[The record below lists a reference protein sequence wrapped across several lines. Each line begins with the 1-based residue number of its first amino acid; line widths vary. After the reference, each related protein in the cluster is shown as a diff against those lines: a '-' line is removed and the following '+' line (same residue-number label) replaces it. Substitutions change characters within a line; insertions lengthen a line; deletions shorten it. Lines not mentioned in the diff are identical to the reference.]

1 MKVRRGI
8 WMDKLI
14 EGLKLIRDLLFQ
26 SYYQHCQKRKKIND
40 KCILIE
46 SKNGMDLGS
55 NLFYILKELKKPDYQ
70 DYQIYLLVEKIAA
83 KKIKCK
89 LKDNGLEK
97 IPTINLHSLSYYQA
111 IATAKYIFVDTSL
124 ERVFVKREGQIIL
137 NTWHGTPLKKMGRDE
152 EKSAHTI
159 WNVQRNFFMSDYLLY
174 PSENMMNIM
183 LDAYQLRHLYIGSIL
198 LSGYPRNA
206 IFFIQNNV
214 EEEKKRWH
222 LQGKQVFMYMPT
234 WRGTVQH
241 KDDTK
246 QVMQIQT
253 FLQKLDNLLPSHI
266 IVYVKL
272 HPFVMENLSLFNL
285 HQVKIYQ
292 EKVDVYDFLTCCDGL
307 ITDYSSILFDFANTR
322 RKIIL
327 FTYDHDDYI
336 EERGL
341 YHSLEDLPFPTTT
354 NVSDLVEELKQP
366 KQYDDS
372 EFIQKYCCYDNKN
385 SVSDLCK
392 HILKGE
398 HLCKEFTLPKSPKEN
413 ILLYGSEF
421 DKNGL
426 TTALLNLLKNL
437 DTNARNYYVGI
448 DEFALSNEPFRLA
461 LLPKDVGFIPTEN
474 GVYRGISEAIAS
486 ILYFRLNKRG
496 RWISRQIDQIF
507 TRELH
512 RRFCGIEFQTSIQYA
527 GYEVKHI
534 HLFQQFNNKK
544 IIFVHNDML
553 EEINTRK
560 NQHLLTLQDAYR
572 NYDQVAVVTSDLIPS
587 TQKIAGGDVTLSVV
601 NNCLDYIRIQEKAKE
616 PLQFDEETTSNVT
629 LEELTKILDSD
640 KLKFITV
647 GRFSPEKGH
656 KMLMQAFEEFSK
668 THSDAYL
675 IIIGGHGPLYE
686 ETLSYAN
693 CSDSNIIVIK
703 SMSNPINV
711 MNQCDL
717 FILSSYYEGLGLT
730 LLEADALK
738 IPTIATNVQGP
749 RGFVTE
755 HGGTLVEPSIDGII
769 KGMLAYT
776 KGQVKPMLVD
786 YSLYNKK
793 AIESFEIMLK

>member
-1 MKVRRGI
+1 
-8 WMDKLI
+8 MDKLI

-26 SYYQHCQKRKKIND
+26 SYYQHCQKRKKLND

-55 NLFYILKELKKPDYQ
+55 NLFYILKELKKTDYQ
-70 DYQIYLLVEKIAA
+70 NYQVYLLVEKIAA

-124 ERVFVKREGQIIL
+124 ERVFVKRKGQIIL

-174 PSENMMNIM
+174 PSESMMNIM
-183 LDAYQLRHLYIGSIL
+183 LDAYQLRHLYSGSIL

-246 QVMQIQT
+246 QVMQIQSL
-253 FLQKLDNLLPSHI
+253 LQKLDNLLPNHI

-272 HPFVMENLSLFNL
+272 HPFVMENLSLSNL

-292 EKVDVYDFLTCCDGL
+292 EKEDVYDFLTCCDGL

-392 HILKGE
+392 HVLKGE
-398 HLCKEFTLPKSPKEN
+398 HLCKEFTLPKSSKEN

-448 DEFALSNEPFRLA
+448 DEFALSNEPSRLA

-474 GVYRGISEAIAS
+474 GVYRGVSEAIAS

-496 RWISRQIDQIF
+496 RWISKQIKQIF

-553 EEINTRK
+553 KEINTRK

-587 TQKIAGGDVTLSVV
+587 TQKIAGSDITLSVV
-601 NNCLDYIRIQEKAKE
+601 NNCLDYIRIQDKAKE

-675 IIIGGHGPLYE
+675 IIVGGHGPLYE

-693 CSDSNIIVIK
+693 CSDSKIIVIK
-703 SMSNPINV
+703 SMSNPITV

-793 AIESFEIMLK
+793 AIESFETMLK